1 MLKSLGDYRIE
12 NSSSSDINN
21 IKWTHKNPSNTDK
34 SKNKK
39 KKTDKRYQNS
49 SASNI
54 IHTHKTKR
62 VKPPVAKIFKV
73 EKVSNTDK
81 SKNKKKK
88 ADKRY
93 QNSSASNCNIKQGFK
108 RPAR

>member
-21 IKWTHKNPSNTDK
+21 IKWTHKNPSD
-34 SKNKK
+34 
-39 KKTDKRYQNS
+39 
-49 SASNI
+49 
-54 IHTHKTKR
+54 
-62 VKPPVAKIFKV
+62 
-73 EKVSNTDK
+73 TDK

-93 QNSSASNCNIKQGFK
+93 QNSSASNIIHTHKTKKVKPTVEKVFKVEEVIATNKSKKKKADKRYQNSSASNCKIKQGFK
-108 RPAR
+108 RPGR